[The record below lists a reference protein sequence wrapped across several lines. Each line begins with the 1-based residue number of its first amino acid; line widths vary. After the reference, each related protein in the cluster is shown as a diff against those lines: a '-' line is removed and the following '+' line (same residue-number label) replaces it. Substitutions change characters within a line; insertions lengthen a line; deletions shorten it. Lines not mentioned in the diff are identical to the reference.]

1 MPKSIVLELVLVLDI
16 LRAEVQPRG
25 SIDRRFSGLLNA
37 FGRQLSKTD
46 YEDEDD
52 KKHHAYDPDAVN
64 PSSARRAFRSFDT
77 RLS

>member
-1 MPKSIVLELVLVLDI
+1 M
-16 LRAEVQPRG
+16 QPRG
-25 SIDRRFSGLLNA
+25 SIDRRLSGLQNA

-46 YEDEDD
+46 YEDEDEDEDD